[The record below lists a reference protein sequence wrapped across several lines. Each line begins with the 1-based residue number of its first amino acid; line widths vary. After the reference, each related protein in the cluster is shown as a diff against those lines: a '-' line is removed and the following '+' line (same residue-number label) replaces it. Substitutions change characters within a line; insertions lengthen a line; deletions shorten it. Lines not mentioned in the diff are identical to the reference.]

1 MSPHAFLPPAP
12 TSRADSPA
20 TGRHRAPDSPAGAT
34 RAQPALSRLTNLRAA
49 IVTASGATIP
59 APRSARHRAGSYDSY
74 GVSRT
79 VARRAQSDGARHSQR
94 PMSEK
99 DRSSGGAHRAPS
111 TMPVEAWIEAAKN
124 RPQVLLGTL
133 VAAGLLLTAVPTIPQ
148 EDGGSS
154 SVMTAAAEAVG
165 VISKSDKKKP
175 APDRE
180 PDAGGAAP
188 TRTAEPEPSAP
199 QATPIARPTENA
211 PQQVVVPAG
220 DGPFN
225 SLRTTGSRVVML
237 SFDDGPDPVQT
248 PKILAMLDKYQVKAV
263 FCLVGT
269 QARRHPDLVRQIV
282 EGGHVLC
289 NHTWNHDLKL
299 GGKKANQIKADLER
313 TNAAIRAA
321 VPGAE
326 IPYFRAPGGNF
337 TDRLVKTA
345 YVDGMTSLYWEV
357 DPRDWEHPE
366 GETSEE
372 HVKRIIAQVKKDTRP
387 GAIVLSH
394 DFNQPDT
401 TTAYEQLL
409 PWLVENFEIGI
420 PGAETPEPT
429 PSTSAPEPTPSVTPS
444 ETPTATPSDAATT

>member
-1 MSPHAFLPPAP
+1 M
-12 TSRADSPA
+12 
-20 TGRHRAPDSPAGAT
+20 
-34 RAQPALSRLTNLRAA
+34 
-49 IVTASGATIP
+49 
-59 APRSARHRAGSYDSY
+59 
-74 GVSRT
+74 
-79 VARRAQSDGARHSQR
+79 
-94 PMSEK
+94 
-99 DRSSGGAHRAPS
+99 
-111 TMPVEAWIEAAKN
+111 
-124 RPQVLLGTL
+124 
-133 VAAGLLLTAVPTIPQ
+133 
-148 EDGGSS
+148 
-154 SVMTAAAEAVG
+154 
-165 VISKSDKKKP
+165 
-175 APDRE
+175 
-180 PDAGGAAP
+180 
-188 TRTAEPEPSAP
+188 
-199 QATPIARPTENA
+199 
-211 PQQVVVPAG
+211 PAG

-289 NHTWNHDLKL
+289 NHTWNHDLKI
-299 GGKKANQIKADLER
+299 GGKKADQIKADLNR

-345 YVDGMTSLYWEV
+345 YGDGMTSLYWEV

-366 GETSEE
+366 GETSEQ
-372 HVKRIIAQVKKDTRP
+372 HVKRVIAQVRKETRP

-401 TTAYEQLL
+401 TAAYEQLL
-409 PWLVENFEIGI
+409 PWLVENFEIGV
-420 PGAETPEPT
+420 PGAETPEPA
-429 PSTSAPEPTPSVTPS
+429 PSTPTPSAPAPTPS
-444 ETPTATPSDAATT
+444 RAPSASPSDAAAPA